1 MVSLNQLGIYNP
13 QRLSDDVVEK
23 IFIARQKLFDFVF
36 KKIVSEKTNSIP
48 QHYIIIGQRGMGKS
62 TLLKRTEVE
71 LRKKEYNNL
80 FVPVLYPEE
89 QYNLKDLAEFWLNT
103 IDALA
108 DTLELEK
115 HTDIVKRIDE
125 KVVELAKLKQRE
137 ELCKNAYDF
146 FKEVTQELHR
156 RPVLL
161 IDNMNLL
168 FDRMEEADQFK
179 LRAWLT
185 QKGSPAV
192 LGASAV
198 SMEDTYQYGA
208 PFYDAFQFHYLKRLE
223 FDELMSVLK
232 NLATITDSA
241 NVQTEIYKN
250 QSRLRTIHQ
259 LTGGNPRTV
268 VLLFKLIVKGFSKD
282 INDDLEALLD
292 EVTPLYKA
300 KFEELSEQL
309 QIIVDAIALHWD
321 PINLEQLRNE
331 TSYENNQ
338 LSPQLKRLVDV
349 GWIEKLD
356 AYQAKGHAYQ
366 ITERFFNIW
375 FLMRRSS
382 RRQKKEIYCLSKF
395 LETYYGDDIHDVA
408 RRRLGKKSE
417 SIESVYRDLAL
428 ADAVKENAVL
438 KYQLRIQ
445 ANENIS
451 RFSQIDEKIREQFI
465 FLEKENSEIRKLK
478 NEGELLYN
486 QKRWNELVDKTLE
499 LISTLNVEK
508 QDKVKSYW
516 VLGALY
522 QIFLKLYKESER
534 YYLKSIELDE
544 NFIDSFYDLGNLYA
558 NQLNE
563 YDKAE
568 YIFLKGLQVG
578 NENNEINNCLG
589 NLYQDIM
596 HKYEEAEKLYLK
608 DIEINFHLDYAKYN
622 LIFLY
627 RDKLGEIAKA
637 EELFESLEINQEIE
651 DSHWLNA
658 ALFELYKKNEGL
670 AKEFAL
676 KAIKSIDDYLPN
688 HTEGDWWRFASVVH
702 KLGFHRWWLN
712 VMEEVDWNSKM
723 APFYIAF
730 RALSDKNP
738 EAYLLSKA
746 VELRDSARM
755 LMDKIIQFA
764 PR

>member
-508 QDKVKSYW
+508 QDKVKS
-516 VLGALY
+516 
-522 QIFLKLYKESER
+522 
-534 YYLKSIELDE
+534 
-544 NFIDSFYDLGNLYA
+544 
-558 NQLNE
+558 
-563 YDKAE
+563 
-568 YIFLKGLQVG
+568 
-578 NENNEINNCLG
+578 
-589 NLYQDIM
+589 
-596 HKYEEAEKLYLK
+596 
-608 DIEINFHLDYAKYN
+608 
-622 LIFLY
+622 
-627 RDKLGEIAKA
+627 
-637 EELFESLEINQEIE
+637 
-651 DSHWLNA
+651 
-658 ALFELYKKNEGL
+658 
-670 AKEFAL
+670 
-676 KAIKSIDDYLPN
+676 
-688 HTEGDWWRFASVVH
+688 
-702 KLGFHRWWLN
+702 
-712 VMEEVDWNSKM
+712 
-723 APFYIAF
+723 
-730 RALSDKNP
+730 
-738 EAYLLSKA
+738 
-746 VELRDSARM
+746 
-755 LMDKIIQFA
+755 
-764 PR
+764 